1 MMPWDVNL
9 EELQKV
15 TLFIAPVQLCVSFN
29 EHFVILLLAI
39 ISEDIFIGSVLI
51 IPFCLMSLNL
61 AFGH

>member
-9 EELQKV
+9 EELKKSL
-15 TLFIAPVQLCVSFN
+15 LFIAPLQLCLCFH
-29 EHFVILLLAI
+29 EHFIILLLAI
-39 ISEDIFIGSVLI
+39 ISEDIFVGSVLI